1 MIRTHEAGTLRAGQD
16 GQTVTLAG
24 WVARRRDHGGVTFID
39 LRDASGIV
47 QVVFR
52 GEGEDGP
59 AHALRA
65 EFCVK
70 VTGQVRSR
78 PAGNENPELPTG
90 EIEVAADELE
100 VLAEAD
106 PLPFPIDGTADL
118 NEEAR
123 LRYRYLDMRRP
134 ETAAALRVRSEAT
147 YFVTE
152 VLRRHRFVYV
162 ETPDLTR
169 STPEGARDFL
179 VPVRLRPG
187 HWYALPQSPQLF
199 KQLLMVGGMERY
211 WQLARCFRD
220 EDFRADRQPE
230 FTQIDIEMSFIT
242 REDVVEVAEDL
253 VGRLWSE
260 VVGYQIPG
268 PIPQMTYADAMA
280 RFGSDKPDLRFG
292 LELTD
297 LTSYFAQSSF
307 RVFQAPYVGAVV
319 MPGGASQARR
329 ELDNWQEWAKA
340 RGARGLAYVLID
352 ASGAVSDS
360 GPVAKHLSAE
370 ERTGLAAA
378 VGAGPGDSVFFAAG
392 TPQHGRSLL
401 GAARLEIGHR
411 LGLIDPDAW
420 AFTWVVDA
428 PMFEEDGDGRLD
440 RGAPPLHRAPAGMGG
455 QVHRR
460 AGWRPG
466 GCLRPGVQRQRD
478 RRRLDPYPPA
488 RHAAEGVRRHRAVP
502 GGGPVA
508 VRLPARRAAL
518 RAAPARRH
526 RVRLGPPHHAAGR
539 AGHHPRRD
547 RLPQG
552 SLWRRPAHRGAHAHH
567 RRAAAR
573 GGHRRGRAA
582 PGRCRPPEPDRG
594 NGLPGTASLGEEI
607 ERPAV
612 SSAAAARAVRAMPG
626 WRIGSGC
633 GTGRERRGRSGRQ
646 PF

>member
-1 MIRTHEAGTLRAGQD
+1 MIRTHEAGTLRAEQD
-16 GQTVTLAG
+16 GQTVILAG

-39 LRDASGIV
+39 LRDASGVV

-70 VTGQVRSR
+70 VTGQVRRR
-78 PAGNENPELPTG
+78 PQGNENPELPTG
-90 EIEVAADELE
+90 GIEVAADELE
-100 VLAEAD
+100 VLGESD
-106 PLPFPIDGTADL
+106 PLPFPIDGAGDL
-118 NEEAR
+118 NEETR

-147 YFVTE
+147 YFVTD

-253 VGRLWSE
+253 VSRLWSE
-260 VVGYQIPG
+260 VVGYQIPR

-307 RVFQAPYVGAVV
+307 RVFQAPYVGAAV
-319 MPGGASQARR
+319 MPGGASQTRR
-329 ELDNWQEWAKA
+329 ELDNWQDWAKA

-352 ASGAVSDS
+352 ASGEVSDS

-370 ERTGLAAA
+370 ERAGLAAA
-378 VGAGPGDSVFFAAG
+378 VGAGPGDAVFFAAG
-392 TPQHGRSLL
+392 PPQQARSLL

-428 PMFEEDGDGRLD
+428 PMFEEDGAGGWTAVHHPFTSPLPEWADKFDAQPGEALANAYDIVCNGTEIGGGSIRIHRPGMQQRVFDVIGLSREEAASQFGFLLEALRFGPPPHGGIAFGWDRLLMLLTGRDSIRDVIAFPKAASGHDPLT
-440 RGAPPLHRAPAGMGG
+440 GAPTPITAQQRKEAGID
-455 QVHRR
+455 VIPP
-460 AGWRPG
+460 PG
-466 GCLRPGVQRQRD
+466 
-478 RRRLDPYPPA
+478 
-488 RHAAEGVRRHRAVP
+488 
-502 GGGPVA
+502 
-508 VRLPARRAAL
+508 
-518 RAAPARRH
+518 
-526 RVRLGPPHHAAGR
+526 
-539 AGHHPRRD
+539 
-547 RLPQG
+547 
-552 SLWRRPAHRGAHAHH
+552 S
-567 RRAAAR
+567 
-573 GGHRRGRAA
+573 
-582 PGRCRPPEPDRG
+582 
-594 NGLPGTASLGEEI
+594 
-607 ERPAV
+607 
-612 SSAAAARAVRAMPG
+612 
-626 WRIGSGC
+626 
-633 GTGRERRGRSGRQ
+633 
-646 PF
+646 